1 MTVVRAKG
9 VFSVNLIRRG
19 ALVLC
24 SALVF
29 MGAVACGE
37 PEPEPVP
44 TPEAEPSPEPSPTP
58 EPRIHVVQQGETL
71 YGIARQVG
79 TTVEALV
86 AANNIADPDVIHP
99 GQELIIP
106 ETQP

>member
-1 MTVVRAKG
+1 MFFV
-9 VFSVNLIRRG
+9 SPIRRG
-19 ALVLC
+19 VLVLC
-24 SALVF
+24 SAVVF
-29 MGAVACGE
+29 MGAAACGE
-37 PEPEPVP
+37 PEPEPIP

-58 EPRIHVVQQGETL
+58 EPRTHVVQQGETL
-71 YGIARQVG
+71 SGIARNFG

-86 AANNIADPDVIHP
+86 AANNIENPDVINP

>member
-1 MTVVRAKG
+1 M
-9 VFSVNLIRRG
+9 SPIRRG

-24 SALVF
+24 SAVVF
-29 MGAVACGE
+29 IGAAACGD
-37 PEPEPVP
+37 PEPEPIP
-44 TPEAEPSPEPSPTP
+44 TPEAEPSPSPEPSPTP
-58 EPRIHVVQQGETL
+58 EPRTHVVTQGETL
-71 YGIARQVG
+71 SGIARHFG

-86 AANNIADPDVIHP
+86 AANNIENPDVIHP